1 MIARRAADLAYTLE
15 RSGVPVTLGG
25 ASTSALVAAADERV
39 LQEAGS
45 PVALIGKAVLVT
57 IAKDALPGLIGN
69 ATLVVTA
76 GPLAGTY
83 KADRILGESDGEL
96 TRFLAYPTEAITAPA
111 FWSRGAILLPWAL
124 REPGAAPGPAFDRS
138 TIEGTAVLTL
148 EVEAG
153 AAGTDPALNVKL
165 QDCATAGGTFVDTG
179 LAFEELGAAG
189 GLLAL
194 VLDPAAFEQFV
205 KLVPLI
211 SGTDEPAFRCGAAA
225 LDFAM
230 PR

>member
-1 MIARRAADLAYTLE
+1 MISAAAADLATMLE
-15 RSGVPVTLGG
+15 ELGVAVTLGSI
-25 ASTSALVAAADERV
+25 STFGLVDAADEELLRDSG
-39 LQEAGS
+39 A
-45 PVALIGKAVLVT
+45 PVALIGRAITVS
-57 IAKDALPGLIGN
+57 IAKDQLPGLAGN
-69 ATLVVTA
+69 AMLVVTA
-76 GPLAGTY
+76 GPLAGSY
-83 KADRILGESDGEL
+83 RADRILGESDGEL

-225 LDFAM
+225 LDVAM